1 MADFNSHFQYPY
13 IRRRTQHHSYAGSA
27 AGSDGGGIVHFA
39 STDGGTQ
46 SESVHTDKAH
56 EYDQALRQS
65 RLAAVRRR
73 GVTGTG
79 AASVMGMSTLLANT
93 PSVGASVYVDPSTV
107 PSAVLGDSQ
116 GSVQLGAA
124 SRSKSGPADDVAPD
138 GGVGSGLGE
147 SYVDGTNR
155 YGGGRED
162 EEEEGLDDGGVLGLL
177 AQIYGRREGPPVL

>member
-1 MADFNSHFQYPY
+1 M
-13 IRRRTQHHSYAGSA
+13 
-27 AGSDGGGIVHFA
+27 HFA
-39 STDGGTQ
+39 SADGGTQ
-46 SESVHTDKAH
+46 SESVHPDKAH

-73 GVTGTG
+73 GGTAAG
-79 AASVMGMSTLLANT
+79 AASVMGMSTLLAT
-93 PSVGASVYVDPSTV
+93 APSVGASVYVDPSTA

-116 GSVQLGAA
+116 GSVQLDAA
-124 SRSKSGPADDVAPD
+124 SRSKSGSGILSEDVAPN

-147 SYVDGTNR
+147 SYVDGTKR

-162 EEEEGLDDGGVLGLL
+162 EEEEGLEDGGVLGLL